1 MGCGGNVKETND
13 SVRRGP
19 PAAVPK
25 ALSKRHEEDPRGKL
39 PPEVLDGFGRIL
51 KSFYNLGTQPVVTS
65 RPENKPKAQAAV
77 LPASNGQITA
87 ETDPA
92 RLKAQ
97 QLLDIE
103 KQEVEKERLRQ
114 AELERQRGEEAAK
127 LSAEKAAA
135 DQRRGA
141 EYHAQALTNPFQAL
155 LSGDEVKT
163 LQANQERG
171 FSPEPPRVE
180 DLSDEDGER
189 YEDPNMR
196 AARLEKERLARE
208 EAERRAA
215 LLREE
220 EEKVAAERK
229 GAMNL
234 MQSEA
239 DNILSKYQ

>member
-1 MGCGGNVKETND
+1 MGCGGNVKETSD
-13 SVRRGP
+13 TVRRGL

-25 ALSKRHEEDPRGKL
+25 SLSKRHEEDSRGKL

-51 KSFYNLGTQPVVTS
+51 KSFYNLGTQPVVTN
-65 RPENKPKAQAAV
+65 RPENKPKPQAAV
-77 LPASNGQITA
+77 LPASNGQLTA
-87 ETDPA
+87 EADPA

-114 AELERQRGEEAAK
+114 ELERQRGEEAAR
-127 LSAEKAAA
+127 LSAEKVAA

-189 YEDPNMR
+189 YEDPSMR

>member
-1 MGCGGNVKETND
+1 MGCGGNVKETSD
-13 SVRRGP
+13 TVRRGL
-19 PAAVPK
+19 PATLPK
-25 ALSKRHEEDPRGKL
+25 SLPKRHEEDSRGKL

-65 RPENKPKAQAAV
+65 RPENKPKTQAAV
-77 LPASNGQITA
+77 LPASNGQIT
-87 ETDPA
+87 DPA

-97 QLLDIE
+97 QLLDVE

-114 AELERQRGEEAAK
+114 AEVERQREEEARI
-127 LSAEKAAA
+127 SAEKAAA
-135 DQRRGA
+135 DQRKGA

-155 LSGDEVKT
+155 LSGEEVKT